1 LRFFKP
7 TIGAQ
12 MIKRETIEKIF
23 DTARV
28 EEVIGDFVNLKR
40 AGSNLKGYSPF
51 NDEKS
56 PSFMVSPSKQ
66 IWKDFSSGK
75 GGNVISFLMEHERMT
90 YPEALRWL
98 AKRYNIEIE
107 ETEQTEEERQQQT
120 EREAMFVVLEFAKN
134 WYKEQLFKT
143 ELGKSAGL
151 SYFKQRGFRQE
162 TLQTFETG
170 FSSNQ
175 YDALTQAALNKG
187 FKKEFLIK
195 TGLTLERNDRLIDRF
210 RGRIMFPIQ
219 SMSGRVLGFGGRIL
233 DSSLKTAKYINS
245 PENEVYHKSKILYG
259 INQAKQTIV
268 KKDQCI
274 LVEGYTDVMAFYQA
288 GIKNTVASSGTAL
301 TIEQIQ
307 LIKRLTKNILVI
319 FDGDRA
325 GIKAALR
332 GIDMILEQGLNVKV
346 LLLPDGEDPD
356 SFSKKVSTEDL
367 LLFLADH
374 TQDFI
379 NFKAALL
386 QEDALT
392 DPIKKGEL
400 IRSIIESIAKIPN
413 SIQQEIYIK
422 EVAKIMDIS
431 EKALFKE
438 LAIVLKGRDRRL
450 EKDNL
455 RKKQKESLKPVSQ
468 EKQAQPRYNK
478 REILEREII
487 KLLILNGPTEI
498 EVEDWEIKDIPE
510 GNAEPVI
517 EKITR
522 KTIIADEIY
531 KQLQEDELE
540 FSNPLFNQLY
550 NRLIPK
556 SLEHQDIDLKQLMP
570 QLSEEE
576 AHLISDILMEEEKYS
591 LANWGDRQIE
601 VKTKD
606 ATLGWHLMDVLLNLR
621 RLLLLELINEQKENL
636 KNVETDQTRINIFNE
651 IKDYLFLF
659 RLVSTKLFRLA

>member
-1 LRFFKP
+1 
-7 TIGAQ
+7 

-107 ETEQTEEERQQQT
+107 EAEQTEEERQQQT

-134 WYKEQLFKT
+134 WYKEQLFNT

-259 INQAKQTIV
+259 INQAKQAIV
-268 KKDQCI
+268 KEDQCI

-307 LIKRLTKNILVI
+307 LVKRLTKNILVI

-367 LLFLADH
+367 ILFLADH

-386 QEDALT
+386 QEDAIN

-422 EVAKIMDIS
+422 EVARIMDIS

-438 LAIVLKGRDRRL
+438 LAIVLKGLNRRL

-455 RKKQKESLKPVSQ
+455 RKKQKETLKPVSP
-468 EKQAQPRYNK
+468 EKQAQPKYNK

-570 QLSEEE
+570 QLPEEE
-576 AHLISDILMEEEKYS
+576 ARLISDILMEEEKYS

>member
-1 LRFFKP
+1 
-7 TIGAQ
+7 

-134 WYKEQLFKT
+134 WYKAQLFET

-259 INQAKQTIV
+259 INQAKQAIV
-268 KKDQCI
+268 KEDQCI

-307 LIKRLTKNILVI
+307 LVKRLTKNILVI

-367 LLFLADH
+367 ILFLADH

-386 QEDALT
+386 QEDALN

-422 EVAKIMDIS
+422 EVARIMDIS

-438 LAIVLKGRDRRL
+438 LAIVLKSLNRRL

-455 RKKQKESLKPVSQ
+455 RKKQKETLKPVPP
-468 EKQAQPRYNK
+468 EKQAQPKYNK

-550 NRLIPK
+550 NRLIHK

-576 AHLISDILMEEEKYS
+576 ARLISDILMEEEKYS
-591 LANWGDRQIE
+591 LANWSDRQIE

>member
-1 LRFFKP
+1 MRFFKP

-143 ELGKSAGL
+143 ELGKSVGL

-274 LVEGYTDVMAFYQA
+274 LVEGYSDVMAFYQA

-556 SLEHQDIDLKQLMP
+556 SLEHQEIDLKQLMP

>member
-143 ELGKSAGL
+143 ELGKSVGL

-556 SLEHQDIDLKQLMP
+556 SLEHQEIDLKQLMP

>member
-1 LRFFKP
+1 
-7 TIGAQ
+7 

-134 WYKEQLFKT
+134 WYKEQLFNT

-259 INQAKQTIV
+259 INQAKQAIV
-268 KKDQCI
+268 KEDQCI

-307 LIKRLTKNILVI
+307 LVKRLTKNILVI

-367 LLFLADH
+367 ILFLADH

-386 QEDALT
+386 QEDALN

-422 EVAKIMDIS
+422 EVARIMDIS

-438 LAIVLKGRDRRL
+438 LAIVLKSLNRRL

-455 RKKQKESLKPVSQ
+455 RKKQKETLKPVSP
-468 EKQAQPRYNK
+468 EKQAQPKYNK

-510 GNAEPVI
+510 GNAEPII

-576 AHLISDILMEEEKYS
+576 ARLISDILMEEEKYS

>member
-1 LRFFKP
+1 
-7 TIGAQ
+7 

-134 WYKEQLFKT
+134 WYKAQLFET

-259 INQAKQTIV
+259 INQAKQAIV
-268 KKDQCI
+268 KEDQCI

-307 LIKRLTKNILVI
+307 LVKRLTKNILVI

-367 LLFLADH
+367 ILFLADH

-386 QEDALT
+386 QEDALN

-422 EVAKIMDIS
+422 EVARIMDIS

-438 LAIVLKGRDRRL
+438 LAIVLKGLNRRL

-455 RKKQKESLKPVSQ
+455 RKKQKETLKPVSP
-468 EKQAQPRYNK
+468 EKQAQPKYNK

-510 GNAEPVI
+510 GNAEPII

-576 AHLISDILMEEEKYS
+576 ARLISDILMEEEKYS

>member
-1 LRFFKP
+1 
-7 TIGAQ
+7 

-134 WYKEQLFKT
+134 WYKAQLFET

-195 TGLTLERNDRLIDRF
+195 TGLTLERNDQLIDRF

-259 INQAKQTIV
+259 INQAKQAIV
-268 KKDQCI
+268 KEDQCI

-307 LIKRLTKNILVI
+307 LVKRLTKNILVI

-367 LLFLADH
+367 ILFLADH

-386 QEDALT
+386 QEDALN

-422 EVAKIMDIS
+422 EVARIMDIS

-438 LAIVLKGRDRRL
+438 LAIVLKGLNRRL

-455 RKKQKESLKPVSQ
+455 RKKQKETLKPVPP
-468 EKQAQPRYNK
+468 EKQALPKYNK

-540 FSNPLFNQLY
+540 FSNPLFNKLY
-550 NRLIPK
+550 NILITK
-556 SLEHQDIDLKQLMP
+556 SLEHKHINLKQLMS

-576 AHLISDILMEEEKYS
+576 ARLISDILMEEEKYS
-591 LANWGDRQIE
+591 LANWEDRQIE